1 MSVKGILVTVFLC
14 TLIALIST
22 AITSNIFIEWS
33 TILNGAISG
42 VLAGIASIYIV
53 PWAKQKY

>member
-42 VLAGIASIYIV
+42 V
-53 PWAKQKY
+53 